1 MMTPKVEKWA
11 TTWGNA

>member
-1 MMTPKVEKWA
+1 MTPKVEKWA